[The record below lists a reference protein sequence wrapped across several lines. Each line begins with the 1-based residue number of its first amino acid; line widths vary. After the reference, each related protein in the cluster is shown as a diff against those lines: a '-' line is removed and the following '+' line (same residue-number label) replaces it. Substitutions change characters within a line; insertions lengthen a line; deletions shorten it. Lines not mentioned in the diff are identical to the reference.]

1 MLGSSEQLTHDDNQ
15 RGDRMNYKRFKEA
28 LQARIDWQQKVYEFD
43 SNQEALKIKHVLEDV
58 LNDYNI
64 YGDNN
69 D

>member
-1 MLGSSEQLTHDDNQ
+1 
-15 RGDRMNYKRFKEA
+15 MNYKRFKEA

-43 SNQEALKIKHVLEDV
+43 NNQEALKIKHVLEDV

-64 YGDNN
+64 YGGNN